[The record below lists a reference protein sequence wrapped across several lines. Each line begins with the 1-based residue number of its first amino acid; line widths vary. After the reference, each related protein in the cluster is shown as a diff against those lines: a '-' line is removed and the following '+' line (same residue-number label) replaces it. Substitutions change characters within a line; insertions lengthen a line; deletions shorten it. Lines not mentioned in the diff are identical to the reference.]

1 MIATY
6 LKFYGIIKN
15 TVKKVWKKYCGKQK
29 EKVLLEQDSHREER
43 KKQKQKEK
51 KRQRERK
58 TKSENDFVGTNYFDT
73 S

>member
-1 MIATY
+1 M
-6 LKFYGIIKN
+6 
-15 TVKKVWKKYCGKQK
+15 WKKYCGKQK